1 MGSDV
6 NEYLFG
12 YIKRF
17 RPQTGGK
24 WTLRKKILE
33 GTKKFWEFRIIF
45 LYNLKWP
52 CKTSQIFPK
61 HGLYFYI

>member
-45 LYNLKWP
+45 LY
-52 CKTSQIFPK
+52 I
-61 HGLYFYI
+61 I